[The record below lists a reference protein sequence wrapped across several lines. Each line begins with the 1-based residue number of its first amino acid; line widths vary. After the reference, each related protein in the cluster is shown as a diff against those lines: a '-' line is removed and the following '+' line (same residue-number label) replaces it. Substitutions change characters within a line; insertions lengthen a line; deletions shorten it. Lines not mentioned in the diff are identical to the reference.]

1 QDERLAERDRP
12 RAGGAEPPPFG
23 PPRPRREQRQRIE
36 TAVDEQR
43 IAAPNRIHR
52 RARLD
57 RIGEREEV
65 AGAAKADRDAA
76 IRQRDTE
83 IHVTNLALERPSCTG
98 LPADARLRASFD
110 ALCAGNA
117 GWSARW

>member
-1 QDERLAERDRP
+1 GAGRRP
-12 RAGGAEPPPFG
+12 RGGGPGPPASAPPPH
-23 PPRPRREQRQRIE
+23 RRKQRQRIE
-36 TAVDEQR
+36 AAVDEQR

-76 IRQRDTE
+76 VRQRDPE

-98 LPADARLRASFD
+98 LPAYARLRASFD
-110 ALCAGNA
+110 ALCAGNER
-117 GWSARW
+117 WSAR